1 MQIAIFSISLAI
13 RYQGL
18 TSEKLAPRK
27 FSASCQRLKIKFK
40 LETALDKKSLSM
52 TSKTWSQVFF

>member
-40 LETALDKKSLSM
+40 LETALDK
-52 TSKTWSQVFF
+52 